1 MLKAGLLSLFLALSP
16 CVRAQTQPQPQT
28 QTQTQTQT
36 EAETKRVEAAIAR
49 IQQAQAS
56 VYQQFQM
63 AQELRRAELA
73 KSDAFAP
80 QPNTMAP
87 PPGDYNELQ
96 RLREVREQRINDLG
110 AELDRLYAR
119 YQELEAEKAQLLN
132 RLGELTRTP

>member
-1 MLKAGLLSLFLALSP
+1 MLKATLLSLFLALAVP
-16 CVRAQTQPQPQT
+16 LGVRAQTQAET
-28 QTQTQTQT
+28 QTDA
-36 EAETKRVEAAIAR
+36 EAKRVEAAIAR

-73 KSDAFAP
+73 KSDPFAP

-96 RLREVREQRINDLG
+96 RQREAREQRIKDLS

-119 YQELEAEKAQLLN
+119 YQELESQKASLLN